1 VVDTGE
7 PDGGRTMNMDVIY
20 WVIGALIV
28 LIMVLVTGFILVS
41 DRSVKTSANQ
51 HPAGTLDKLEVIIR
65 LLYSGARITPAM
77 WDDDA
82 VLEWAK
88 SNGFQAEKDATG
100 GLVLKRPAESPPMVQ
115 AVG

>member
-1 VVDTGE
+1 MVDTCE

-65 LLYSGARITPAM
+65 LLYSGARITPAA
-77 WDDDA
+77 WDDEA
-82 VLEWAK
+82 VLAWAK
-88 SNGFQAEKDATG
+88 SNGFEADRDAAGT
-100 GLVLKRPAESPPMVQ
+100 LVLKRPALPTTTAQ

>member
-1 VVDTGE
+1 
-7 PDGGRTMNMDVIY
+7 MNMDVIY

-41 DRSVKTSANQ
+41 DRSVKTSATQ

-65 LLYSGARITPAM
+65 LLYSGARITPAT
-77 WDDDA
+77 WDDEA

-88 SNGFQAEKDATG
+88 GNGFQAEKDAAG
-100 GLVLKRPAESPPMVQ
+100 GLVLKRPAVTPPTAQ
-115 AVG
+115 ALG